1 MCVLFSLGS
10 ASAGAYRGGSPEI
23 LTRSAKRMRTKHWWV
38 KRTMRVGNLTIKSI
52 KSTADLKGAK
62 RRNKDFERYFFNGKI
77 IAFLQNNGK
86 LLLGFSAIIG
96 YFPGPSSLRAD
107 QHQSYPR

>member
-1 MCVLFSLGS
+1 
-10 ASAGAYRGGSPEI
+10 
-23 LTRSAKRMRTKHWWV
+23 MRTKHWWA

-86 LLLGFSAIIG
+86 LRLGFIQRLLDI
-96 YFPGPSSLRAD
+96 FLDPVP
-107 QHQSYPR
+107 